1 MSSYEWR
8 PELSVGEPEIDDEHK
23 ELFRLLHRLETAD
36 VSESV
41 LSDII
46 DRLEHYTRDHFA
58 HEEALMRRWAYP
70 GYDDHVKRHR
80 LFVEWLHAVKMSY
93 ERSVETAFEIGATVN
108 DFLGRWLV
116 EHVQTEDM
124 RYRDHI
130 LASRAGGSQPG
141 TGA

>member
-1 MSSYEWR
+1 MSTYEWR
-8 PELSVGEPEIDDEHK
+8 PELSVGAPDIDAEHQ
-23 ELFRLLHRLETAD
+23 ELFRLLHRLEAAD
-36 VSESV
+36 VSEAV

-46 DRLEHYTRDHFA
+46 DHLEHYARDHFA

-70 GYDDHVKRHR
+70 GLDDHMRRHR
-80 LFVEWLHAVKMSY
+80 LFAEWLNAVKMAY
-93 ERSVETAFEIGATVN
+93 ERSAETPFEIGATVN

-130 LASRAGGSQPG
+130 LRSRADRTPG
-141 TGA
+141 AGA